1 LKPYCHHY
9 SEESQSALYLVDVM
23 HQLALKESPTL
34 CLGVTV
40 NKHTVISTLFYCN
53 IAATNQQNQKHEE
66 DEAKCHRT
74 DQTKP
79 EIEWFE
85 KEWQSYTCSGV

>member
-1 LKPYCHHY
+1 
-9 SEESQSALYLVDVM
+9 M

>member
-1 LKPYCHHY
+1 MLSTGDLISCLLLFVIRASLKKLNHPW
-9 SEESQSALYLVDVM
+9 
-23 HQLALKESPTL
+23 

-40 NKHTVISTLFYCN
+40 NKHTVISTLLFYHS

-66 DEAKCHRT
+66 EEPKCHRT

-79 EIEWFE
+79 EIEERFD
-85 KEWQSYTCSGV
+85 QQ